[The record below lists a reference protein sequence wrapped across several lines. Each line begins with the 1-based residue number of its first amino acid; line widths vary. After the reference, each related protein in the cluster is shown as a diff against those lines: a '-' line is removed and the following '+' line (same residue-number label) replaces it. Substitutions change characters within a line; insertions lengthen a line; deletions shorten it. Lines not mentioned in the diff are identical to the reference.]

1 MIQTGW
7 QGPGC
12 HLLRMAN
19 ISKQAYQSYK
29 HIANKKHTPHCAQ
42 RKAILNQ
49 VQSVQLS
56 LPKPPSWQQ
65 VAASPPWAAAPR
77 RSDLIKNQ
85 GNRWAKFSSVAQP
98 IITPWPPIIKGFMPL
113 MPLTPIRPII
123 IIGCAP
129 APPPPLPNACC
140 NVRCLFAAWS
150 TGMSSTTDTID
161 ALDQYWHKRPLISK
175 MTAPHHSHMQTGIAV
190 SRACMASMC
199 QIHCVWVHVCFAHF
213 FIVHMPMFLFFLNIV
228 IYPRVLTMSQYV
240 SKCLNMSQ
248 YVSKCL
254 NLHFWAILSW
264 SGRNKIWLILSNLEQ
279 FRAISSNFELIWV
292 QQIELIN
299 LSTI

>member
-1 MIQTGW
+1 MQSNFK
-7 QGPGC
+7 PG
-12 HLLRMAN
+12 AVGAVE
-19 ISKQAYQSYK
+19 SAQA
-29 HIANKKHTPHCAQ
+29 
-42 RKAILNQ
+42 
-49 VQSVQLS
+49 
-56 LPKPPSWQQ
+56 PSWQQ

-113 MPLTPIRPII
+113 MPVTPII

-129 APPPPLPNACC
+129 APPPPPLPNACC
-140 NVRCLFAAWS
+140 NVRCLFAAWR

-213 FIVHMPMFLFFLNIV
+213 FIIHMPMFLFFLKIV
-228 IYPRVLTMSQYV
+228 IYPRVLTMSQYVSICPQNV

-254 NLHFWAILSW
+254 NLHFWAILS
-264 SGRNKIWLILSNLEQ
+264 NFELIWAQQNLINFEQ
-279 FRAISSNFELIWV
+279 SWTISSNFELIWV

>member
-1 MIQTGW
+1 MIQTDW

-19 ISKQAYQSYK
+19 ISL
-29 HIANKKHTPHCAQ
+29 ANKPINHTNTSPSNFTPGAVGAVESAQ
-42 RKAILNQ
+42 A
-49 VQSVQLS
+49 
-56 LPKPPSWQQ
+56 PKLTTGCRF
-65 VAASPPWAAAPR
+65 SPMSCRLKKIWFDQKSR
-77 RSDLIKNQ
+77 C
-85 GNRWAKFSSVAQP
+85 NRWAKFSSVAQP

-113 MPLTPIRPII
+113 MPLTPII

-129 APPPPLPNACC
+129 APPPPPPLPNACC

-199 QIHCVWVHVCFAHF
+199 QIHCVWVHTCFAHF
-213 FIVHMPMFLFFLNIV
+213 FYYTYAVICQCSCFF
-228 IYPRVLTMSQYV
+228 
-240 SKCLNMSQ
+240 
-248 YVSKCL
+248 
-254 NLHFWAILSW
+254 WIL
-264 SGRNKIWLILSNLEQ
+264 
-279 FRAISSNFELIWV
+279 
-292 QQIELIN
+292 
-299 LSTI
+299 